1 MLRILQINCL
11 AGVAVMHC
19 FLEVWRSASLAGVF
33 QGMGMGIAL
42 VGLCAATAGTVAG
55 ARRRFTKIAE

>member
-11 AGVAVMHC
+11 AGVTVMHC

-33 QGMGMGIAL
+33 RAWAL
-42 VGLCAATAGTVAG
+42 PWWACALRQP
-55 ARRRFTKIAE
+55 AR